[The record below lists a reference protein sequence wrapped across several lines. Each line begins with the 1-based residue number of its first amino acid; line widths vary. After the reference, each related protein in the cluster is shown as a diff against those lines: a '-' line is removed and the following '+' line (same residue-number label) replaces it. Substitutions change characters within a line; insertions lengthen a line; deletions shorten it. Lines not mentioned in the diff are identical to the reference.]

1 MAEAK
6 CIYCGHDV
14 DLEDGRTLIRMD
26 ADGNVMAAHPKC
38 LARHRPG
45 LVVDG
50 ELIDG
55 EACDG

>member
-1 MAEAK
+1 MAK

-50 ELIDG
+50 EQIDG
-55 EACDG
+55 EAS